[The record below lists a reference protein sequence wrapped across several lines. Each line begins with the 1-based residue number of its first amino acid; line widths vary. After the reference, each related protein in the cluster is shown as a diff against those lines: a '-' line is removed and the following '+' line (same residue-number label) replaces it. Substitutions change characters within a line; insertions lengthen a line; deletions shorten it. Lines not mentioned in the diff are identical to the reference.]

1 MNINIFGSTGNIGT
15 KTLLIIKNNF
25 PFIKVNLLLANKNY
39 KKLLIQIKHF
49 KPKYVCLNDN
59 TKLSLLKK
67 ELTNYKTK
75 ILSSSDIND
84 YLYKSKTELTILSVS
99 GYNSLNY
106 LEAIF
111 FNTNNLGL
119 VSKEC
124 IVSAG
129 HLLKILSKKN
139 KTKIFP
145 LDSEHYSLNYLFSSK
160 SLQYKK
166 IYLTASGGPFLN
178 SNVKNLEKVTFKKA
192 IKHPK
197 WKMGYK
203 NSIDSATLANKCLE
217 LVEAH
222 YLFGIPYTKL
232 SIIIH
237 PEAVIHS
244 IVDCK
249 NLTSIMNYFYPDM
262 YIPIYNFFH
271 TTNKIDIEY
280 NNNRYGFNQTNQLNF
295 YKVNKKKFP
304 LLNIFNRIDKY
315 SAIDIIKFNCSNEIA
330 VNLFKFN
337 KIKYNQIHEFI
348 DNSLSLDFNNPIN
361 SINDIIE
368 FQKYFKSMVL
378 KKNEII

>member
-15 KTLLIIKNNF
+15 KTLSIIKNNF
-25 PFIKVNLLLANKNY
+25 PFIQVNLLLANKNY
-39 KKLLIQIKHF
+39 KKLLTQVKLF

-59 TKLSLLKK
+59 TKLPLLKNK
-67 ELTNYKTK
+67 LVNYRTK
-75 ILSSSDIND
+75 IILSCDINE
-84 YLYKSKTELTILSVS
+84 YLYKSKTELTILSIS

-106 LEAIF
+106 LEAIL

-129 HLLKILSKKN
+129 HLLKKFSKKN
-139 KTKIFP
+139 NTKIFP
-145 LDSEHYSLNYLFSSK
+145 LDSEHYSLNYLFSNK
-160 SLQYKK
+160 NFQYNNV
-166 IYLTASGGPFLN
+166 YLTASGGPFLTYN
-178 SNVKNLEKVTFKKA
+178 LKSLEKITFKQA

-203 NSIDSATLANKCLE
+203 NSIDSSTLANKCLE

-222 YLFGIPYTKL
+222 YLFDIPYEKL
-232 SIIIH
+232 KIIIH

-262 YIPIYNFFH
+262 FIPIYNFLNS
-271 TTNKIDIEY
+271 TNNIDNEY
-280 NNNRYGFNQTNQLNF
+280 LNKKFEFNQTNQLNF
-295 YKVNKKKFP
+295 YKVDKNKFP
-304 LLNIFNRIDKY
+304 LFNVFDQIDKN
-315 SAIDIIKFNCSNEIA
+315 SKIDVIKFNCSNEIA

-337 KIKYNQIHEFI
+337 KIKYNQIHQFI
-348 DNSLSLDFNNPIN
+348 DNSLSLDFNNQVN
-361 SINDIIE
+361 SINDIVE
-368 FQKYFKSMVL
+368 FQQYFKEIVL
-378 KKNEII
+378 QKNEII

>member
-39 KKLLIQIKHF
+39 KKLLIQIKYF

-67 ELTNYKTK
+67 ELLNCKTK

-84 YLYKSKTELTILSVS
+84 YLYKSKTELTILAIS

-129 HLLKILSKKN
+129 HLLKKLSKKN

-145 LDSEHYSLNYLFSSK
+145 LDSEHYSLNYLFTTK

-178 SNVKNLEKVTFKKA
+178 YNLKNLENVTFKKA

-222 YLFGIPYTKL
+222 YLFDIPYNKL
-232 SIIIH
+232 RIIIH

-262 YIPIYNFFH
+262 YIPIYNFFFSV
-271 TTNKIDIEY
+271 NNNDIEH
-280 NNNRYGFNQTNQLNF
+280 NNNTYGFDPTNQLNF
-295 YKVNKKKFP
+295 HKVDKKKFP
-304 LLNIFNRIDKY
+304 LFSIFNQIDK
-315 SAIDIIKFNCSNEIA
+315 SSKIDIIKFNCSNEIA
-330 VNLFKFN
+330 VDLFKFN
-337 KIKYNQIHEFI
+337 KIKYNQIHQFI
-348 DNSLSLDFNNPIN
+348 DNSLSLDFNNRIN
-361 SINDIIE
+361 SINDIVE
-368 FQKYFKSMVL
+368 FQKYFKKEIL
-378 KKNEII
+378 KRNEII

>member
-15 KTLLIIKNNF
+15 KTLFIIKNNF

-39 KKLLIQIKHF
+39 KKLLEQVKLF
-49 KPKYVCLNDN
+49 KPKYVCLNDDK
-59 TKLSLLKK
+59 KLTLLKK
-67 ELTNYKTK
+67 QLVNYKTK
-75 ILSSSDIND
+75 IILSSDINE
-84 YLYKSKTELTILSVS
+84 YLYKSKTDVTILSIS

-106 LEAIF
+106 LESIF
-111 FNTNNLGL
+111 FNTTNLGL

-129 HLLKILSKKN
+129 FMLKKLSKKH

-145 LDSEHYSLNYLFSSK
+145 LDSEHFSLFYLFRNK
-160 SLQYKK
+160 KFQYNN

-178 SNVKNLEKVTFKKA
+178 YNLKKLETVTFKQA

-203 NSIDSATLANKCLE
+203 NSLDSATLANKCLE

-222 YLFGIPYTKL
+222 YLFGIPYEKL
-232 SIIIH
+232 KIIIH

-244 IVDCK
+244 IVDYN

-262 YIPIYNFFH
+262 FIPIYNFFNSINNVNNDFIN
-271 TTNKIDIEY
+271 NK
-280 NNNRYGFNQTNQLNF
+280 FNFDQTSQLNF
-295 YKVNKKKFP
+295 YKVDKKKFP
-304 LLNIFNRIDKY
+304 LLSIFNQIDKN
-315 SAIDIIKFNCSNEIA
+315 SKKDIIKFNCSNEIA

-337 KIKYNQIHEFI
+337 KIRYNQIHQFI
-348 DNSLSLDFNNPIN
+348 DISLSLDFNNQIN
-361 SINDIIE
+361 SIIDIIE
-368 FQKYFKSMVL
+368 FQKNFKAIVL

>member
-1 MNINIFGSTGNIGT
+1 MNINIFGSTGYIGT
-15 KTLLIIKNNF
+15 KTLNIIKNNF
-25 PFIKVNLLLANKNY
+25 SFIKINLLLANKNY
-39 KKLLIQIKHF
+39 KKLLTQIKLF
-49 KPKYVCLNDN
+49 NPKYVCLNDT
-59 TKLSLLKK
+59 TKLSFLKK
-67 ELTNYKTK
+67 KLLNYKTK
-75 ILSSSDIND
+75 ILLPSEIND
-84 YLYKSKTELTILSVS
+84 YLHKSKTELTILSIS

-129 HLLKILSKKN
+129 HFLKKFSKTY

-145 LDSEHYSLNYLFSSK
+145 LDSEHYSLNYLFNNNDF
-160 SLQYKK
+160 QYNN

-178 SNVKNLEKVTFKKA
+178 YNSKSLETITFKQA

-217 LVEAH
+217 IIEAH
-222 YLFGIPYTKL
+222 YLFAIPYKKL
-232 SIIIH
+232 NIIIH

-244 IVDCK
+244 IVDFN

-262 YIPIYNFFH
+262 FIPIYNFFYSINNID
-271 TTNKIDIEY
+271 NKYINKKYEFKQ
-280 NNNRYGFNQTNQLNF
+280 NNQLNF
-295 YKVNKKKFP
+295 FKVDTNKFP
-304 LLNIFNRIDKY
+304 LFNIFNQIDKK
-315 SAIDIIKFNCSNEIA
+315 SIIDIIKFNCSNEIA
-330 VNLFKFN
+330 VDLFKFN
-337 KIKYNQIHEFI
+337 KIKYNQIHQFI

-361 SINDIIE
+361 SINDIVE
-368 FQKYFKSMVL
+368 FQTNFKEIIL
-378 KKNEII
+378 QKNEII

>member
-25 PFIKVNLLLANKNY
+25 PFIKINLLLANKNY
-39 KKLLIQIKHF
+39 KKLLIQIKYF

-67 ELTNYKTK
+67 ELLNCKTK

-84 YLYKSKTELTILSVS
+84 YLYKSKTELTILAIS

-129 HLLKILSKKN
+129 HLLKKLSKKN

-145 LDSEHYSLNYLFSSK
+145 LDSEHYSLNYLFTTK

-178 SNVKNLEKVTFKKA
+178 YNLKNLENVTFKKT

-222 YLFGIPYTKL
+222 YLFDIPYNKL
-232 SIIIH
+232 RIIIH

-244 IVDCK
+244 IV
-249 NLTSIMNYFYPDM
+249 
-262 YIPIYNFFH
+262 
-271 TTNKIDIEY
+271 KI
-280 NNNRYGFNQTNQLNF
+280 
-295 YKVNKKKFP
+295 
-304 LLNIFNRIDKY
+304 
-315 SAIDIIKFNCSNEIA
+315 
-330 VNLFKFN
+330 
-337 KIKYNQIHEFI
+337 
-348 DNSLSLDFNNPIN
+348 
-361 SINDIIE
+361 
-368 FQKYFKSMVL
+368 
-378 KKNEII
+378 